1 MTLADLCAFAAVYRA
16 LRDAPP
22 LPDAWERLARLQGR
36 IWTRNAPPVTQ
47 RCPEWRVAA

>member
-1 MTLADLCAFAAVYRA
+1 MTPDHFGIWLALG
-16 LRDAPP
+16 P
-22 LPDAWERLARLQGR
+22 LPDAWDRLRRLQGR